1 MLRHAFPP
9 SSYEA
14 RTKPKQQLNPE
25 PYLIMTYL
33 DMALEAWRDGDSLR
47 SRRRRYKDYTFGRQ
61 PDRLRSLSDPRC
73 R

>member
-47 SRRRRYKDYTFGRQ
+47 SRRRR
-61 PDRLRSLSDPRC
+61 
-73 R
+73 